1 MSFNRK
7 PASPI
12 APPNSGTPNLDDAV
26 AQSSRVPPSTIS
38 PFESWATRLPNGWV
52 VPLSGAIAGAV
63 SGIVSCPLDV
73 IKTKLQAQGGFKA
86 KQDVPKLATTAYR
99 GVQGTA
105 GIIWKEDGLRGMYR
119 GLSPMLLGYIP
130 TWAIYLTVYN
140 KTQAYFRTKTGKSKD
155 IPRDRDCANTVHER
169 QLVSRKHLCFAEW
182 WSLFDY
188 GH

>member
-12 APPNSGTPNLDDAV
+12 AAQDSGTPKLDDPPV
-26 AQSSRVPPSTIS
+26 PSLPPSATN
-38 PFESWATRLPNGWV
+38 PLHYWALKIPKGWV
-52 VPLSGAIAGAV
+52 VPLSGAVAGAV

-86 KQDVPKLATTAYR
+86 KARQDGSQLATTAYR

-105 GIIWKEDGLRGMYR
+105 AMIWKEDGVRGLYR
-119 GLSPMLLGYIP
+119 GLGPMLLGYVP

-140 KTQAYFRTKTGKSKD
+140 RTQAYFRTKTG
-155 IPRDRDCANTVHER
+155 E
-169 QLVSRKHLCFAEW
+169 
-182 WSLFDY
+182 
-188 GH
+188 